1 MSFDWTPYLASGEE
15 VLWQGQPDSGLVL
28 FLTGSDLFLVPFA
41 SLFWLASPLIV
52 AASLTSQD
60 AEGLPPLGMWLFP
73 MIWIAYF
80 MPGRAIFDRRKRK
93 ALRYAITRSRVLR
106 FDQRQDQL
114 TERTISPELHSG
126 TKGRRLT
133 TVELDRYK
141 PDAKVNV
148 PRGMGLLLGDRW
160 DGSAVGA
167 SMTNRVGILLGYVE
181 YGLELRRLP
190 DGRDVAKL
198 LRQFKAE
205 ARP

>member
-1 MSFDWTPYLASGEE
+1 MSFGWTRYLASGEE
-15 VLWQGQPDSGLVL
+15 VLWQGQPDTGLVL

-52 AASLTSQD
+52 AASLTSQE
-60 AEGLPPLGMWLFP
+60 ANGLAPLGMWLFT

-93 ALRYAITRSRVLR
+93 ALRYAITPRRVLR

-114 TERTISPELHSG
+114 TERTISPELHIG
-126 TKGRRLT
+126 TKGRHPT
-133 TVELDRYK
+133 TIELDRYK

-148 PRGMGLLLGDRW
+148 PRGMGLLLGYRW
-160 DGSAVGA
+160 NGSAVGA
-167 SMTNRVGILLGYVE
+167 SMTNRVGMLLGYVE
-181 YGLELRRLP
+181 YGLELRRLR
-190 DGRDVAKL
+190 DGRDVARL
-198 LRQFKAE
+198 LRRLKDE

>member
-1 MSFDWTPYLASGEE
+1 
-15 VLWQGQPDSGLVL
+15 
-28 FLTGSDLFLVPFA
+28 
-41 SLFWLASPLIV
+41 
-52 AASLTSQD
+52 
-60 AEGLPPLGMWLFP
+60 

-80 MPGRAIFDRRKRK
+80 MPGRAVLDRRTRK
-93 ALRYAITRSRVLR
+93 ALRYAITPLRVLR

-114 TERTISPELHSG
+114 TERTISPELHIG

-148 PRGMGLLLGDRW
+148 PRGMGLLLGYRW

-167 SMTNRVGILLGYVE
+167 SMTNRVGMLLGYVE
-181 YGLELRRLP
+181 YGLELRRLR

-198 LRQFKAE
+198 LRCLKDE